1 MPDAPSMKNIAA
13 EARRATSA
21 LAVLDPQTK
30 NKALEAVASALL
42 AGRENIMRENAEDL
56 ARAEKNGMSAAMID
70 RLAIDDKRLTAMA
83 QGIRQVAALE
93 DPVGKTA
100 PFSTRP
106 NGLRVEKMRIP
117 LGVIGIVYESR
128 PNVTADAAAL
138 CLKSGNAVI
147 LRGGSEALRSN
158 IAIGEVIRDCL
169 KENGIPP
176 AAVSV
181 VPDADRKLV
190 LDMLKLDGF
199 IDLIIPR
206 GGEAL
211 IEFVVENS
219 AIPVLKHYK
228 GVCHVFVDEFADIP
242 MAVDI
247 CVNAKVQ
254 RPGVCNAMETM
265 LVDEKIA
272 AEFLPAVWNEL
283 REKGVSLKGCP
294 ETCSIIPDAAPA
306 TDEDWDTEYLAPV
319 LNARVVK
326 GVGGAMEHIAAHG
339 SMHTDCIVTED
350 GDNARR
356 FLRGV
361 ESSAVMHNAST
372 RFNDGFEL
380 GMGAE
385 IGIST
390 TKIHAFGPMGLEELT
405 SEKFIV
411 KGEGQVR
418 E

>member
-1 MPDAPSMKNIAA
+1 MKDIAM
-13 EARRATSA
+13 EARRAASVLST
-21 LAVLDPQTK
+21 LDPQTK
-30 NKALEAVASALL
+30 NRALDEVASALL
-42 AGRENIMRENAEDL
+42 AGRDGILGENAGDI
-56 ARAEKNGMSAAMID
+56 AQAEKNSMSAAMID
-70 RLAIDDKRLTAMA
+70 RLVIDDKRLEAMA
-83 QGIRQVAALE
+83 RGIREVAALE

-128 PNVTADAAAL
+128 PGVTADAAAL

-158 IAIGEVIRDCL
+158 IAIGEVIRNCL
-169 KENGIPP
+169 RENGVPP

-181 VPDADRKLV
+181 VSDADRKLV
-190 LDMLKLDGF
+190 LEMLKLDGL

-206 GGEAL
+206 GGQAL

-265 LVDEKIA
+265 LAHEKIA
-272 AEFLPAVWNEL
+272 AEFLPAVWDEL
-283 REKGVSLKGCP
+283 KKKGVALKGCP
-294 ETCSIIPDAAPA
+294 ATCSIIPDAEPA
-306 TDEDWDTEYLAPV
+306 SGEDWDTEYLAPV

-326 GVGGAMEHIAAHG
+326 DMDEAMEHIAAHG
-339 SMHTDCIVTED
+339 SMHTDCIVTGDD
-350 GDNARR
+350 GNAGR

-411 KGEGQVR
+411 RGEGQVR

>member
-1 MPDAPSMKNIAA
+1 MKDIAA
-13 EARRATSA
+13 EARRATSV
-21 LAVLDPQTK
+21 LAALDPQTK

-56 ARAEKNGMSAAMID
+56 ARAKKNGMSAAMID

-169 KENGIPP
+169 KENGVPP

-206 GGEAL
+206 GGQAL

-356 FLRGV
+356 FLLGV